1 MSDNPIR
8 DTFFEECEDLLEALN
23 EGLAQM
29 NDGDHDAETVNAVFR
44 AVHSI
49 KGGAG
54 AFALEDLVGFA
65 HKFETVLDLVRGDE
79 LAVDDTVMHI
89 LQRAGDHITSLVEAA
104 RDETGFDEDI
114 NASLTADL
122 TNLMQSDG
130 VDASPAP
137 EPEFVFEALTLE
149 VGTMETDAST
159 TYAIKF
165 RPNPAL
171 YKNGHEPSFLFSAL
185 DDIGNLN
192 VELDTS
198 DIPDLNE
205 LEPEDSYLSW
215 RVNLT
220 SDAGRPQVEE
230 VFEFVDGLCELD
242 ITEVVPETSA
252 SPILPAP
259 AISPIV
265 QVPETAAPA
274 AIAAEPTPEPTSPA
288 AAASPAPPA
297 AKKAAPGKKAEGA
310 SSGGNGPKATLRV
323 DLERVDRLINTV
335 GELIINQA
343 MISQRVSLLEL
354 KTGSEIEN
362 DLDEYRRLAR
372 DIQDAVMAIR
382 AQPVK
387 PLFQRMSRIVREA
400 NDATGKKADL
410 VFEGEG
416 TEVDK
421 TLIER
426 LADPLTHMIRNAVDH
441 GIESPDDRL
450 ASGKEG
456 GGTIVLSAV
465 HQSGSV
471 LIKIKDDG
479 AGLNRKK
486 IREIAVS
493 KDLIPADAELTDS
506 EVDNLLFLPG
516 FSTATEVSNL
526 SGRGVGMDVVKNAI
540 TGLGGRVS
548 IASTPG
554 HGTTFT
560 IVLPLTLAVMDGMV
574 VKVMGETLVV
584 PISSVIETIR
594 PKMEDMHAIGHD
606 ERLLS
611 IRGIVVPVVDV
622 AYRLGFGDGHTND
635 KPPVCLLVDT
645 QSKGYCA
652 LTVDDIIDQR
662 QVVVKGLG
670 DAHGDIP
677 GISAATILGD
687 GKIALI
693 LDPSKL
699 VAEIALPAS
708 ADMPGQPQ
716 KEVHYADAR

>member
-23 EGLAQM
+23 EGLSQM
-29 NDGDHDAETVNAVFR
+29 SDGDHDAETVNAVFR

-79 LAVDDTVMHI
+79 LSIDDTVMHI
-89 LQRAGDHITSLVEAA
+89 LQRAGDQISILVEAA
-104 RDETGFDEDI
+104 RDETGFDEEL
-114 NASLTADL
+114 NATLTADL
-122 TNLMQSDG
+122 SGLMQVDG
-130 VDASPAP
+130 VDATPAP
-137 EPEFVFEALTLE
+137 EPEFVFEALTLG
-149 VGTMETDAST
+149 VGPIAVDATT
-159 TYAIKF
+159 TYDIRF
-165 RPNPAL
+165 RPTAGL
-171 YKNGHEPSFLFSAL
+171 YKNGHEPAFIFGAL
-185 DDIGNLN
+185 DDIGTFSA
-192 VELDTS
+192 EIDYS
-198 DIPDLNE
+198 DVPALAE
-205 LEPEDSYLSW
+205 LEPDESYLSW
-215 RVNLT
+215 RLT
-220 SDAGRPQVEE
+220 LSSDLGRPKVEE
-230 VFEFVDGLCELD
+230 VFEFVDQLCELE
-242 ITEVVPETSA
+242 ITEARPDTAPAFAPMLEVETSQA
-252 SPILPAP
+252 PLVIEAAPAP
-259 AISPIV
+259 AAP
-265 QVPETAAPA
+265 PAPA
-274 AIAAEPTPEPTSPA
+274 AAVAEPASEPVKKS
-288 AAASPAPPA
+288 APS
-297 AKKAAPGKKAEGA
+297 KKAETAG
-310 SSGGNGPKATLRV
+310 SGGPKATLRV
-323 DLERVDRLINTV
+323 DLDRVDRLINTV

-343 MISQRVSLLEL
+343 MIAQRLSLIDL
-354 KTGSEIEN
+354 KSGTDIEN
-362 DLDEYRRLAR
+362 DLDDYRRLAR

-400 NDATGKKADL
+400 NDATKKKAEL

-441 GIESPDDRL
+441 GIETPDDRL
-450 ASGKEG
+450 ASGKAG

-471 LIKIKDDG
+471 LIKVRDDG
-479 AGLNRKK
+479 AGLNRAK
-486 IREIAVS
+486 IKDIAIT
-493 KDLIPADAELTDS
+493 KELIPADAELTDS
-506 EVDNLLFLPG
+506 EIDNLLFLPG

-548 IASTPG
+548 ISSVPG
-554 HGTTFT
+554 QGTTFT

-574 VKVMGETLVV
+574 VKVTGETLVV
-584 PISSVIETIR
+584 PISAVVETIR
-594 PKMEDMHAIGHD
+594 PKQEDLHAIGHD
-606 ERLLS
+606 EMLLS
-611 IRGIVVPVVDV
+611 IRGSFVPVVNV
-622 AYRLGFGDGHTND
+622 ANRLGFSGGTTHSR
-635 KPPVCLLVDT
+635 PPVCLLVDT
-645 QSKGYCA
+645 QNKGYCA
-652 LTVDDIIDQR
+652 FTVDDILDQR

-670 DAHGDIP
+670 EAHGDIP

-699 VAEIALPAS
+699 VTDISLPSS
-708 ADMPGQPQ
+708 ADAVAAQP
-716 KEVHYADAR
+716 KEVMHADAL